1 MEPIQYS
8 AALAAVPLEKKNY
21 LERGLERSLKDN
33 GTENSATFSKY
44 LKVNLQSVSSEFFL
58 ALVKHVITTDNN
70 IPLFSGKHNFFWFFF
85 YK

>member
-1 MEPIQYS
+1 MEPIQYN

-21 LERGLERSLKDN
+21 LERGLEHSLKDN

-58 ALVKHVITTDNN
+58 ALVKHIMTTDNN
-70 IPLFSGKHNFFWFFF
+70 IPLSGGKHNFFLFFF